1 VARQLHCNAPE
12 GGAMKRTV
20 LIVGVLAAGL
30 TLVGSREA
38 EATIEMQKETKAA
51 GFEVQ
56 GCTYCHVEKL
66 PKKGASTYNERG
78 KFLMAEKDKRKAAK
92 IDVTWLK
99 EYTEPKK

>member
-1 VARQLHCNAPE
+1 MRRTALLI
-12 GGAMKRTV
+12 TV
-20 LIVGVLAAGL
+20 LTVGLAL
-30 TLVGSREA
+30 TGSRA
-38 EATIEMQKETKAA
+38 EATIEMQKEAKAA

-78 KFLMAEKDKRKAAK
+78 KFLLAEKDKRKAAK
-92 IDVTWLK
+92 MDMTWLK